1 MRQAAQDTK
10 RAEAALSRA
19 AERPPQEPRCWP
31 RPVASKPGYLKTQA
45 EGSGGQYGSK
55 QLHVAPHDQ
64 LSVAPVATL
73 GAIVLGRQGDYL
85 GAKQNMKNPS
95 HLSRLGNKVSLG
107 AEYDN
112 LGDILLYLGDTAQAQ
127 RVTATLTTYQT

>member
-1 MRQAAQDTK
+1 
-10 RAEAALSRA
+10 
-19 AERPPQEPRCWP
+19 
-31 RPVASKPGYLKTQA
+31 
-45 EGSGGQYGSK
+45 
-55 QLHVAPHDQ
+55 
-64 LSVAPVATL
+64 
-73 GAIVLGRQGDYL
+73 
-85 GAKQNMKNPS
+85 MKNPS